1 MTDNKTQRNKSVGA
15 ANEQESDD
23 LQQSVLSI
31 RHKTCKAETIDTIQR
46 IKDGEVDPAS
56 LDYIPLYSPVN
67 WDSRE
72 QYERLVANKVDQL
85 L

>member
-1 MTDNKTQRNKSVGA
+1 MTDNKTQGNKSVDA
-15 ANEQESDD
+15 ANKQVSDD
-23 LQQSVLSI
+23 LQQSILSI
-31 RHKTCKAETIDTIQR
+31 RHKTCKAETRDTIQR
-46 IKDGEVDPAS
+46 IKDGDVDPTS
-56 LDYIPLYSPVN
+56 LDYIPIYSPAN